1 MAHPDAPGGSAEA
14 FAELNTAWQTLRDP
28 AGCLRHYLEL
38 GHPELLAA
46 TQNTPSE
53 LVDIFMEIA
62 ATRQRVQVFAE
73 KCTKAA
79 SPISRA
85 LLEPERLAIAG
96 QITSLQEV
104 IASRTGAASA
114 TIRKDDVSPNQLA
127 TLLSTLVFLGKWEAQ
142 LRESALAIAPTQTFH
157 SVGH

>member
-1 MAHPDAPGGSAEA
+1 
-14 FAELNTAWQTLRDP
+14 
-28 AGCLRHYLEL
+28 
-38 GHPELLAA
+38 LLAA

-62 ATRQRVQVFAE
+62 AMRQRVQALAD

-79 SPISRA
+79 SPLNRA
-85 LLEPERLAIAG
+85 LLEPERLAIAA

-104 IASRTGAASA
+104 IASRVGAASA
-114 TIRKDDVSPNQLA
+114 AIRKNDVSPNELA
-127 TLLSTLVFLGKWEAQ
+127 ALLSTLVFLGKWEAQ

-157 SVGH
+157 SVEH